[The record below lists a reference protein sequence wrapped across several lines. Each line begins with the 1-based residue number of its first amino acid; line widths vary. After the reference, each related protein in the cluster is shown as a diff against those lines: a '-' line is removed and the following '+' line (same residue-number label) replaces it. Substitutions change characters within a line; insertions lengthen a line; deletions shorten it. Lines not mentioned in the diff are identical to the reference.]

1 MINYLTKS
9 LEFDIAYMVNSFLY
23 VLRGLP
29 ILKDLL
35 TDDIYKSGI
44 LKKIANIVIIVFF
57 ILRSLF
63 LKFFYF
69 FIIFVGCYELFPNT
83 FIKTYFHI
91 YFILTNIGFFINNK
105 LLNSSKKKYFS
116 IRSKPK

>member
-44 LKKIANIVIIVFF
+44 LKKIDNIVIIVFF

-83 FIKTYFHI
+83 FIKTY
-91 YFILTNIGFFINNK
+91 
-105 LLNSSKKKYFS
+105 
-116 IRSKPK
+116 

>member
-83 FIKTYFHI
+83 FIKR
-91 YFILTNIGFFINNK
+91 ILTW
-105 LLNSSKKKYFS
+105 YEE
-116 IRSKPK
+116 